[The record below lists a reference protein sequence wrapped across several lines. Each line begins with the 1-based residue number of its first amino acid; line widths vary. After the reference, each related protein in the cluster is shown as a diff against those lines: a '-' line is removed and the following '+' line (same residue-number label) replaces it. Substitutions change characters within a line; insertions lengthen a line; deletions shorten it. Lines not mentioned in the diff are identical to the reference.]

1 MRDEK
6 LAGFVDA
13 EVSAD
18 ILGARVVGTE
28 VVGTEVVIAELA
40 WVVGPMFAP
49 RVALYAA
56 ATDRETQSASSRV

>member
-13 EVSAD
+13 EVSAE
-18 ILGARVVGTE
+18 ILGARVVSA
-28 VVGTEVVIAELA
+28 EVVIAELA
-40 WVVGPMFAP
+40 WVAGPMFAP

-56 ATDRETQSASSRV
+56 ATDRETQSSSSRV